1 MRKTSEK
8 ISSMNNL
15 INLFKDFIDEDD
27 IVSAQIL
34 SKLSSKIVKYRL
46 DNNMNQ
52 KQFATFLGVSKA
64 MISKIESKDYNFT
77 IRKLVE
83 LCNKM
88 NLYLDVDIR
97 NEQQK
102 APHKYFIMNMKK
114 NEEVIESNKNI
125 EKGFSNFEKN
135 SSNKWYSC

>member
-52 KQFATFLGVSKA
+52 KQFATFLGVSQA

-114 NEEVIESNKNI
+114 K
-125 EKGFSNFEKN
+125 
-135 SSNKWYSC
+135 

>member
-52 KQFATFLGVSKA
+52 KQFYLLSFLKLLTNSYHH
-64 MISKIESKDYNFT
+64 IITSLYT
-77 IRKLVE
+77 I
-83 LCNKM
+83 
-88 NLYLDVDIR
+88 Y
-97 NEQQK
+97 
-102 APHKYFIMNMKK
+102 H
-114 NEEVIESNKNI
+114 
-125 EKGFSNFEKN
+125 
-135 SSNKWYSC
+135 